1 MKNVLMS
8 VIENREIESV
18 CVCVCVCVFVC
29 EPEEQ
34 KLEATSANSD

>member
-18 CVCVCVCVFVC
+18 CVCVCVFVC
-29 EPEEQ
+29 VPERQ

>member
-18 CVCVCVCVFVC
+18 CVCMCVFVC

>member
-1 MKNVLMS
+1 MS
-8 VIENREIESV
+8 VIENREIES
-18 CVCVCVCVFVC
+18 VCVCVCVFVC